1 MSNLSEFIGGGIKSV
16 QTGSVTQNGG
26 TVNVTINAVD
36 VNKSF
41 IMINRT
47 SAPSTTTA
55 GYRSA
60 VLSNSTTVA
69 CTAYAGSTSTTV
81 EFTVVEYY

>member
-1 MSNLSEFIGGGIKSV
+1 MSNFSEFIGGGIKSV
-16 QTGSVTQNGG
+16 QTGSVSQTGG
-26 TVNVTINAVD
+26 IVNVTINAVD

-47 SAPSTTTA
+47 SANSSTTP

-69 CTAYAGSTSTTV
+69 CTAYAGNTFTTV
-81 EFTVVEYY
+81 NFTVVEYY

>member
-16 QTGSVTQNGG
+16 QTGSASQTGG
-26 TVNVTINAVD
+26 IVNVTINAVN

-47 SAPSTTTA
+47 NGTSTSTP

-60 VLSNSTTVA
+60 VLSNSTTVE
-69 CTAYAGSTSTTV
+69 CTAYAGSTFTTV
-81 EFTVVEYY
+81 SFTVVEYY

>member
-16 QTGSVTQNGG
+16 QTGSVSQTGG
-26 TVNVTINAVD
+26 IVNVTINAVD

-47 SAPSTTTA
+47 SATSSTTP

-69 CTAYAGSTSTTV
+69 CAAYAGNTFTTV
-81 EFTVVEYY
+81 NFTVVEYY

>member
-16 QTGSVTQNGG
+16 QTGSASQTGG
-26 TVNVTINAVD
+26 IVNVTINAVN

-47 SAPSTTTA
+47 NGTSISTP

-60 VLSNSTTVA
+60 VLSNSTTVE
-69 CTAYAGSTSTTV
+69 CTAYAGSTFTTV
-81 EFTVVEYY
+81 SFTVVEYY